1 MNSRAFRRVSGMSG
15 SGRACAL
22 PDRMGLFGVA
32 AFSEMFVLYGVE
44 AVECHE

>member
-1 MNSRAFRRVSGMSG
+1 MSG
-15 SGRACAL
+15 SGRGCTP

-32 AFSEMFVLYGVE
+32 AFSEVFVLYGVE